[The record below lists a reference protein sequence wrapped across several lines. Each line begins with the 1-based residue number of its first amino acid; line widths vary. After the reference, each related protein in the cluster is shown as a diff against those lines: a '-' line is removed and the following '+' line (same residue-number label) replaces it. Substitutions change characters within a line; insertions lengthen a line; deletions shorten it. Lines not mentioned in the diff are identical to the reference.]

1 MSRLGRQTYLEK
13 VYACWLGKN
22 IGGTLG
28 GPHEGKPGPL
38 ELTFYDPVPTEPA
51 PNDDLDLQLIWLH
64 ALETH
69 GLRVTPAQLSKEWL
83 EHNAYPWCEYGF
95 SQLNARR
102 GLQPP
107 VTGSYDNWFGDCM
120 GAPIRSEIWA
130 CIAPGVPHL
139 ACEYAWRD
147 AIRDHWGEGVW
158 GELFFAA
165 VESAAFVV
173 ADRDAL
179 LDIGLVTIPPWSATA
194 RAVELVRAAHA
205 RGLEWAE
212 ARDLVVASFGHQHPT
227 HAPMNIAFVVIGWLY
242 GQDFGD
248 ALLKAVNCGRDTD
261 CTGATLGAILGIIG
275 GPSAIPG
282 PWREPI
288 GEAIKVGW
296 GVVDLEVPADLG
308 ELTSRVCAVGEELAQ
323 HFPDAPRLV
332 DEEVSSADPR
342 DIYRLAAQAMH
353 LWGRR
358 CDEVWLTD
366 DASVRFR
373 YLGSPVAEPGRPKR
387 GLVIGAGGVGVKQP
401 PGWKVDVRQVDGIF
415 EITVI
420 PGETMPAHAAI
431 EITVGG
437 RAQPIAFVRRPRWQA
452 ARLPAQQFTEQPPSP
467 QRWLAWEPDG
477 QQMDLTAL
485 LEAGEGMAV
494 LRTFVVSP
502 SPAEAVLHIVTP
514 HRARAWLDGRLV
526 LAKDTVQPNDR
537 PPYLE
542 SEDAACDVSL
552 EPGRSELCVAVLSC
566 GGPCLL
572 RVYFTDRAGH
582 GLPEVYYDI

>member
-1 MSRLGRQTYLEK
+1 MSKLGRQTYLEK

-51 PNDDLDLQLIWLH
+51 ANDDLDLQLIWLH

-69 GLRVTPAQLSKEWL
+69 GLRLTPAQLSQEWL

-102 GLQPP
+102 GLVPP

-130 CIAPGVPHL
+130 CIAPGTPHL

-158 GELFFAA
+158 GELFLVA

-179 LDIGLVTIPPWSATA
+179 LDIGLAAIPPWSATA
-194 RAVELVRAAHA
+194 RAIEVVRDSHA
-205 RGLEWAE
+205 RNLDWME
-212 ARDLVVASFGHQHPT
+212 ARERVLAGFGHQHPT
-227 HAPMNIAFVVIGWLY
+227 HAPMNIAFIVLGWLY

-248 ALLKAVNCGRDTD
+248 ALLKAVNCGQDTD
-261 CTGATLGAILGIIG
+261 CTGATLGAILGILG
-275 GPSAIPG
+275 GPSAIPRA
-282 PWREPI
+282 WHEPV
-288 GEAIKVGW
+288 GEAIKPGW
-296 GVVDLEVPADLG
+296 GLVNLEVPANLG
-308 ELTSRVCAVGEELAQ
+308 ELTSRVCAIGEELAR
-323 HFPDAPRLV
+323 HFADAPRLV
-332 DEEVSSADPR
+332 DEEGASADPR
-342 DIYRLAAQAMH
+342 EVYRLAAQAIH
-353 LWGRR
+353 LWSRR
-358 CDEVWLTD
+358 PDEVWLTD

-373 YLGSPVAEPGRPKR
+373 YLGPPVATPGRPKR
-387 GLVIGAGGVGVKQP
+387 ALVIGAAGVGVKQP
-401 PGWKVDVRQVDGIF
+401 PGWTVDVRQVDGIY
-415 EITVI
+415 EVTVI
-420 PGETMPAHAAI
+420 PGEAMGAHAAI

-437 RAQPIAFVRRPRWQA
+437 RARPIAFVRRPRWEA
-452 ARLPAQQFTEQPPSP
+452 ARLTPEQFDQNPPWLAQ
-467 QRWLAWEPDG
+467 WLAWEPAG
-477 QQMDLTAL
+477 HEMDLTSL
-485 LEAGEGMAV
+485 LRGREGTAA

-502 SPAEAVLHIVTP
+502 SRTDAVLHLVTP
-514 HRARAWLDGRLV
+514 HEARAWLNGQIV
-526 LAKDTVQPNDR
+526 LAKDSTQANDR

-542 SEDAACDVSL
+542 SEDGSGEVTL
-552 EPGRSELCVAVLSC
+552 EPGRNELCAAVHSC
-566 GGPCLL
+566 GGPCLA
-572 RVYFTDRAGH
+572 RVYFTDRSGH
-582 GLPEVYYDI
+582 GLPEVYYDT